1 MKPNFDKE
9 EYKYLKQA
17 AEEDGVFVYTRKPN
31 GISSDLG
38 VSVAF
43 KAMHQGAEARMVAV
57 AVSYCAPEDSYRKKT
72 GKYNALLKF
81 YEYNEYV
88 QLPLATML
96 SYEGADS
103 VGEYLLDVFQLN
115 S

>member
-9 EYKYLKQA
+9 EYKSLKDLA
-17 AEEDGVFVYTRKPN
+17 KENNVFVFTTETLS
-31 GISSDLG
+31 GG

-81 YEYNEYV
+81 YEYNEYI

-96 SYEGADS
+96 FYEGADA
-103 VGEYLLDVFQLN
+103 VGEYLLDVFQLGY
-115 S
+115 

>member
-9 EYKYLKQA
+9 EYKSLKDWA
-17 AEEDGVFVYTRKPN
+17 KEDNVFVFTRETLS
-31 GISSDLG
+31 GG

-43 KAMHQGAEARMVAV
+43 KAMHQGAKARMVAV

>member
-17 AEEDGVFVYTRKPN
+17 AEEDRVFVYTRKPN

-43 KAMHQGAEARMVAV
+43 MAMHLGADARMIAV
-57 AVSYCAPEDSYRKKT
+57 SVSYCAPEDKFSKKT
-72 GKYNALLKF
+72 GKYNALVKF
-81 YEYNEYV
+81 YEKQEYV
-88 QLPLATML
+88 QLPMAAFLA
-96 SYEGADS
+96 YEGADE
-103 VGEYLLDVFQLN
+103 VGEYLLDMFN
-115 S
+115 I